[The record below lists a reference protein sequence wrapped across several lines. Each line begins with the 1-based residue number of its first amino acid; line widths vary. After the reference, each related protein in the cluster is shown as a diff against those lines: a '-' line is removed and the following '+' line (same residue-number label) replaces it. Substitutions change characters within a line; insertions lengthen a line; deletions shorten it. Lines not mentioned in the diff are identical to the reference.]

1 MIGEGYSLRLSL
13 GGNNDE
19 AKFLELIRKVIPL
32 AEVKSNASGELI
44 FSLPAKD
51 KKVFG
56 ELFEALEKNKIAMD
70 IGNFGLSITTMED
83 VFLRYH

>member
-1 MIGEGYSLRLSL
+1 MSL

-19 AKFLELIRKVIPL
+19 ANVLKLIKKIIPL

-51 KKVFG
+51 KNVFG
-56 ELFEALEKNKIAMD
+56 ELFEALEKNKIES
-70 IGNFGLSITTMED
+70 GFLTRFGKTKSHLTTL
-83 VFLRYH
+83 F

>member
-1 MIGEGYSLRLSL
+1 MSL

-19 AKFLELIRKVIPL
+19 ARTSELVKRIIPL

-44 FSLPAKD
+44 FSLPSKD
-51 KKVFG
+51 RKVFG
-56 ELFEALEKNKIAMD
+56 ELFEALEKSRIEMD